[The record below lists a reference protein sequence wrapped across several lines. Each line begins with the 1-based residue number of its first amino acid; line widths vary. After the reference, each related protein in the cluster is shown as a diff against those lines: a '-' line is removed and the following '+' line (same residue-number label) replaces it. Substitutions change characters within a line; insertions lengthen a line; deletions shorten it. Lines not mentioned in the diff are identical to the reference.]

1 MSFGQKGIVGIGH
14 ILLDGIG
21 SASEAFMFRFGA
33 LPSPAH
39 VSSAFMEKFSI
50 ALEENPKLLLEPM
63 SWSAGGGVAIMGK
76 ASRAL
81 GLGVDLWACAGN
93 DRQGEYLKNELARF
107 GIAFHSVA
115 SEKPTGIF
123 CSLVTENGEKRIV
136 VSPSAA
142 KDIRGYSLPPEAL
155 IPGNVLY
162 IDGLLIDSPE
172 WLGELA
178 GRARE
183 MGMIIALDVSTPG
196 NARRFPAEIV
206 RFSAAF
212 CDYVFANEEEFEALS
227 TASGPGLSV
236 FPKWIVKRGRQGAAL
251 VHGASRI
258 ETQALAT
265 KTIDDTGAGDAFAA
279 GFLYGVLEGFDG
291 ETCLRMGNAA
301 GSIALK
307 AKGSAFDNRALSLA
321 VDNEKRIT
329 LKQ

>member
-1 MSFGQKGIVGIGH
+1 
-14 ILLDGIG
+14 
-21 SASEAFMFRFGA
+21 
-33 LPSPAH
+33 
-39 VSSAFMEKFSI
+39 MEKFRVT
-50 ALEENPKLLLEPM
+50 LEEDPKLLLEPM

-81 GLGVDLWACAGN
+81 GLGVDLWACVGN
-93 DRQGEYLKNELARF
+93 DGQGEYLKNELARF

-123 CSLVTENGEKRIV
+123 CSLVIENGEKRIV
-136 VSPSAA
+136 VSPGAA
-142 KDIRGYSLPPEAL
+142 KDIRGYFLPPEAL
-155 IPGNVLY
+155 ISGNVLY

-183 MGMIIALDVSTPG
+183 KGMIVALDVSTPG
-196 NARRFPAEIV
+196 NARRFPAEIL
-206 RFSAAF
+206 RFSAAY

-227 TASGPGLSV
+227 SASSPGLSD
-236 FPKWIVKRGRQGAAL
+236 FPNWIVKRGRRGAAL

-258 ETQALAT
+258 ETEALAT
-265 KTIDDTGAGDAFAA
+265 KTVDDTGAGDAFAA

-301 GSIALK
+301 GSVAVG
-307 AKGSAFDNRALSLA
+307 AKGSGFDRGALSLA
-321 VDNEKRIT
+321 VNAEKRIT
-329 LKQ
+329 LIQ

>member
-1 MSFGQKGIVGIGH
+1 MSFGQRGIVGIGH
-14 ILLDGIG
+14 VLLDGIG
-21 SASEAFMFRFGA
+21 AASEAFMLRFGS

-39 VSSAFMEKFSI
+39 VSSAFMENFRI
-50 ALEENPKLLLEPM
+50 ALDEDPKLLLEPM
-63 SWSAGGGVAIMGK
+63 SWSAGGGIAIMGK

-93 DRQGEYLKNELARF
+93 DVQGEYLKNELTRF
-107 GIAFHSVA
+107 GIAFHPDA
-115 SEKPTGIF
+115 SDKPTGIC
-123 CSLVTENGEKRIV
+123 CSLVSGGGEKRIV

-142 KDIRGYSLPPEAL
+142 KDIRGFYLPSEAL
-155 IPGNVLY
+155 VPGDVLY

-183 MGMIIALDVSTPG
+183 KAMIVALDVSTPG
-196 NARRFPAEIV
+196 NARRFPAEIL
-206 RFSAAF
+206 RFSAVY

-227 TASGPGLSV
+227 SASSPGLSD
-236 FPKWIVKRGRQGAAL
+236 FPNWIVKRGRRGAAL

-258 ETQALAT
+258 ETEALAT

-279 GFLYGVLEGFDG
+279 GFLCGVLEGFGG

-301 GSIALK
+301 GSVAVG
-307 AKGSAFDNRALSLA
+307 AKGSCFDRGDVSLA
-321 VDNEKRIT
+321 VGAEKRIT
-329 LKQ
+329 PIK